1 MNPPNYLKVLADI
14 LILTAVFGCSE
25 KKTADDEANLWPEIE
40 PFDSGYLKVSGIHE
54 IYYELC
60 GNPDGIP
67 VFVIHGGPGAGC
79 SPYMRRFF
87 NPEKYLIV
95 LHDQRGCG
103 KSKPNK
109 ELKDN
114 NTNALIRDIE
124 QLRLHLSL
132 DEIILFGGSWGTTLS
147 IAYAEEYPANVEA
160 MVLRGIYLATQEEE
174 DDYFQRLKKYFPEDY
189 QSCLNLIPDSVSEL
203 NNTIL
208 YNLCNSDTY
217 TDWKELVKALDR
229 LESNASVLNFD
240 IESLDEFHNSDEYLS
255 WLHTLYGIAYH
266 YFVNSFFME
275 EGQLL
280 DNISKIQD
288 IPVTIVHGRYDI
300 VCPPLYAY
308 ILHQNLPES
317 KLIITELSG
326 HFMDE
331 KPIEKELLKAMK
343 ELEVIEDQ
351 RNDL

>member
-1 MNPPNYLKVLADI
+1 MKTHNCLKNLLGI
-14 LILTAVFGCSE
+14 LILITLCGYTE
-25 KKTADDEANLWPEIE
+25 KKNPNNETDLWPEIE
-40 PFDSGYLKVSGIHE
+40 PFETGYLKVSDIHE
-54 IYYELC
+54 IYYEVC
-60 GNPDGIP
+60 GNPEGIP
-67 VFVIHGGPGAGC
+67 VFVIHDGPGAAC
-79 SPYMRRFF
+79 SPYIRRFF

-147 IAYAEEYPANVEA
+147 IAYAEEYPANVKA

-174 DDYFQRLKKYFPEDY
+174 TDYFLRLKKYFPEYY
-189 QSCLNLIPDSVSEL
+189 QSCMNLMPDSVLEL
-203 NNTIL
+203 NNSIL
-208 YNLCNSDTY
+208 YKLTNSNTFNE
-217 TDWKELVKALDR
+217 WKELIKALDR

-240 IESLDEFHNSDEYLS
+240 DKSLDEFHNSDEYIS
-255 WLHTLYGIAYH
+255 WLHTMYGIAYH
-266 YFVNSFFME
+266 FLVNSFFLE

-280 DNISKIQD
+280 DNISKIQG
-288 IPVTIVHGRYDI
+288 IPATIVHGRYDI
-300 VCPPLYAY
+300 ICPPFYAY

-326 HFMDE
+326 HFLDE

-343 ELEVIEDQ
+343 ELENIP
-351 RNDL
+351 N

>member
-1 MNPPNYLKVLADI
+1 MKTPNYLKVLAGI
-14 LILTAVFGCSE
+14 IILTAVIGCSE
-25 KKTADDEANLWPEIE
+25 KKTTDNEANLWPEIE
-40 PFDSGYLKVSGIHE
+40 PFDCGYLKVSDIHE

-114 NTNALIRDIE
+114 NTDALIRDIE
-124 QLRLHLSL
+124 QLRLHFSP
-132 DEIILFGGSWGTTLS
+132 DKIILFGGSWGTTLS
-147 IAYAEEYPANVEA
+147 IAYAERYPANVKA
-160 MVLRGIYLATQEEE
+160 MVLRGIYLATHEEE
-174 DDYFQRLKKYFPEDY
+174 SDYFQRMKKYFPEYY
-189 QSCLNLIPDSVSEL
+189 QCCMNLMPDSVSEL
-203 NNTIL
+203 NNSIL

-217 TDWKELVKALDR
+217 AEWKELVKALDI

-240 IESLDEFHNSDEYLS
+240 NKSLDEFHNSDEYLM

-266 YFVNSFFME
+266 YFVNSFFMY

-288 IPVTIVHGRYDI
+288 IPVTIVHGRYDL

-308 ILHQNLPES
+308 KLHQNLPGS
-317 KLIITELSG
+317 KLIIKELAG

-331 KPIEKELLKAMK
+331 KPIEQELLKTMID
-343 ELEVIEDQ
+343 LENILE
-351 RNDL
+351 